1 MTEMVL
7 PQFGMGMADGT
18 ILVWHKAVGD
28 AVRQGEPLCDVEAAK
43 TTVEVGAPCNGV
55 LLQILV
61 PGGTNVPVN
70 TVIAVIG
77 EAGAVPITAEPVRTV
92 EQSSPAPMPEP
103 VPAPVPAQAAP
114 PAPRSVPDR
123 PGKGPQIEPRARR
136 AARDCGLD
144 LAAIQGSGP
153 GGRIVE
159 EDVLRALQPVAPSPV
174 AAPAIA
180 QRSPAVVFQIL
191 RMRCDA
197 RPLAA
202 LLDAVAAI
210 GGVPIPLRAVIV
222 KAVALALIDAGR
234 GDLPLCVRSDDG
246 GLLAVGD
253 PVGLGASAIEARFEP
268 VVASEACLVIE
279 PLADAGLEHAGLE
292 DAGLED
298 AGRFDPA
305 CAASLSVSASSA
317 DELVL
322 ALVVSGPAMPCADA
336 RRVLGAL
343 RDRIGQ
349 PLAILA

>member
-103 VPAPVPAQAAP
+103 VPAPVPAHVQAQAAP

-136 AARDCGLD
+136 AARDRGLD

-174 AAPAIA
+174 AAPASLPRA
-180 QRSPAVVFQIL
+180 PAPVFQIL

-253 PVGLGASAIEARFEP
+253 PVGLGASAIEARLAP

-292 DAGLED
+292 DAG
-298 AGRFDPA
+298 RFDA
-305 CAASLSVSASSA
+305 SCAASLSVSTSPA
-317 DELVL
+317 DELAL
-322 ALVVSGPAMPCADA
+322 ALVVSGPAMPYADA